1 MQLVHFVILQGLI
14 LIIGITYADGQTCT
28 DSVNV
33 HQIGEDRLSTSGGV
47 AIVPRLN
54 FTCNGRIL
62 NIRVRVLPITSANIL
77 PYIQIWRP
85 SSSVTYDRVGQVQ
98 IQTTQLTR
106 PPPEDWLEAN
116 IPLTGSNRLQFQ
128 SGDVIGFYHPSDFSH
143 EIRTTRTDG
152 YVLRQFVGR
161 YASSL
166 ALGDANNTLDNRQ
179 PLIQFE
185 IDIQCNNIATPS
197 SGEITS
203 CSSGSMYEGDTCSFT
218 CNTGYGLTGSD
229 TRTCQS
235 DGSWSGSETMC
246 RRVPCPLLTDPNS
259 GTITCSL
266 GDDGVPSYEDTCSVT
281 CDTGYELIGSDT
293 RTCQSN
299 GGWSGIETMC
309 SRVPCPSLTD
319 RNNVTI
325 SCSLGDDGVPSYEDT
340 CSFTCNTGY
349 ELSGSDN
356 RTCQSDGNWSG
367 AEAICRRVPCP
378 SLTNPNNG
386 TITCSLGDDGIPS
399 FEDTCT
405 FPCNTGYELTGSDT
419 RTCQSDGSW
428 SGSDDVC
435 RRVPCSSLT
444 EPNNGTITC
453 SLGDDGVLSYED
465 SCSFTCNTGYVLTGN
480 GTRTCQSD
488 GSWSDDETICT
499 DIQCN
504 NLTTPSNGEITS
516 CSSGSIGVGYER
528 DTCSFTCSTGYE
540 LTGSGTRTC
549 QSDRNW
555 SGDEVMCN
563 KIKEMPQSDS
573 SSSGGSSGGLS
584 IAVISG
590 IIGGVVVA
598 IIIIV
603 VLVVVI
609 VWMRRSQ
616 RGKADT
622 VYNDSANGADVRKEE
637 SSFINKNNKES
648 VDIESMLAVA
658 LPEVPD
664 AYDEVVSYDKSRGI
678 YYMSSQDVA
687 KSLQTEKQI
696 YGTPCNNK
704 QDYGPIYCSPSDDET
719 KLYQEFEGK
728 KFQNLCHKEMK
739 VCEKLGSGEFGVV
752 ARAIWKPSSHKKVEV
767 AVKTLNANVN
777 TKDRVRF
784 LQEAAIM
791 CQFDHENVVKL
802 HGVMTDEPVMI
813 ILEYVSR
820 GDLRN
825 VLIQLQPSGGGCI
838 PTKLPVLLLKFCQ
851 EIAAGM
857 TYLNGKQF
865 VHRDLAAR
873 NILVSESVT
882 CKIADFGMS
891 RDLLDENYY
900 VTSGGKIPV
909 KWTAPEAIHYR
920 KYSGQSDVWSYGIVL
935 YEIWSLGCEPY
946 EWLTIVETIEKVDT
960 GYRLPPPPGCPRA
973 IYRVMIKCWNPE
985 PKSRPQFGQIT
996 QLLSGNHN
1004 YLLGWS
1010 DEDKQYGG
1018 EEAMKLGG
1026 RAECTNDLY
1035 YDLQLQY
1042 NRKGCVNYLYHKQ

>member
-1 MQLVHFVILQGLI
+1 M
-14 LIIGITYADGQTCT
+14 
-28 DSVNV
+28 
-33 HQIGEDRLSTSGGV
+33 
-47 AIVPRLN
+47 
-54 FTCNGRIL
+54 
-62 NIRVRVLPITSANIL
+62 
-77 PYIQIWRP
+77 P
-85 SSSVTYDRVGQVQ
+85 S
-98 IQTTQLTR
+98 
-106 PPPEDWLEAN
+106 N
-116 IPLTGSNRLQFQ
+116 
-128 SGDVIGFYHPSDFSH
+128 
-143 EIRTTRTDG
+143 
-152 YVLRQFVGR
+152 
-161 YASSL
+161 
-166 ALGDANNTLDNRQ
+166 
-179 PLIQFE
+179 
-185 IDIQCNNIATPS
+185 
-197 SGEITS
+197 GEITL
-203 CSSGSMYEGDTCSFT
+203 CSSGSTGVGYEGDTCSFT
-218 CNTGYGLTGSD
+218 CNTGYELTGSD
-229 TRTCQS
+229 NRTCQS
-235 DGSWSGSETMC
+235 NGRWSGSDDVC
-246 RRVPCPLLTDPNS
+246 RRVSCPSLINPNN
-259 GTITCSL
+259 GAITCSL
-266 GDDGVPSYEDTCSVT
+266 GDDGVPSFEDTCSVT
-281 CDTGYELIGSDT
+281 CNTGYELTGSDT

-299 GGWSGIETMC
+299 GSWSSSETKC
-309 SRVPCPSLTD
+309 SRVICPGLTD
-319 RNNVTI
+319 PNNGTI
-325 SCSLGDDGVPSYEDT
+325 TCSPGDNGVPSYEDT
-340 CSFTCNTGY
+340 CSFT
-349 ELSGSDN
+349 
-356 RTCQSDGNWSG
+356 
-367 AEAICRRVPCP
+367 
-378 SLTNPNNG
+378 
-386 TITCSLGDDGIPS
+386 
-399 FEDTCT
+399 
-405 FPCNTGYELTGSDT
+405 CNTGYELTGSDT

-428 SGSDDVC
+428 SGTEAMC
-435 RRVPCSSLT
+435 RRVPCTSLNDL
-444 EPNNGTITC
+444 NNGTITC
-453 SLGDDGVLSYED
+453 SLGYDGVPFYKD
-465 SCSFTCNTGYVLTGN
+465 TCSFTCNTGYQLTGSDTRICQSN
-480 GTRTCQSD
+480 GSWSGNEAICSRVNCVILDGPKNGTLTCSRRDGELLSYEDTCSFTCNTGYELTGSDTRTCQSD
-488 GSWSDDETICT
+488 GSWSGDETICT
-499 DIQCN
+499 DIQCI

-516 CSSGSIGVGYER
+516 CSSGSIGVGFER
-528 DTCSFTCSTGYE
+528 DSCSFICNTGYE
-540 LTGSGTRTC
+540 LTGSDNRTC
-549 QSDRNW
+549 QSDGSW
-555 SGDEVMCN
+555 SGDEIMCN
-563 KIKEMPQSDS
+563 RIRETPQSDG

-584 IAVISG
+584 IAVIGG

-598 IIIIV
+598 IVIIV
-603 VLVVVI
+603 VLVVMI

-637 SSFINKNNKES
+637 SRFINKNNKES
-648 VDIESMLAVA
+648 VEIESMLAVA

-687 KSLQTEKQI
+687 NSLQTEEQI
-696 YGTPCNNK
+696 YDTPCNNK

-728 KFQNLCHKEMK
+728 KFQKLCHKEIK
-739 VCEKLGSGEFGVV
+739 VCEELGSGEFGIV
-752 ARAIWKPSSHKKVEV
+752 ARAIWKPLSHKKVEV

-825 VLIQLQPSGGGCI
+825 VLIQLQPSGGGSVA
-838 PTKLPVLLLKFCQ
+838 TKLPVLLLKFCQ
-851 EIAAGM
+851 DIAAGM
-857 TYLNGKQF
+857 TYLNSKQF

-873 NILVSESVT
+873 NILVSESVS

-973 IYRVMIKCWNPE
+973 IYRVMIKCWNSE
-985 PKSRPQFGQIT
+985 PKSRPQFAQIT

-1042 NRKGCVNYLYHKQ
+1042 NRKECVNYLYHKQ